1 MIIYLLDQENSYQ
14 CVIAADDNR
23 NTYVQYHYGDIEWT
37 FGTASSVPAQV
48 GFDAGDGIN
57 FYAVPGSQTL
67 NISDIGLDSN
77 VGKAGQWMFRLD
89 STTVIIPGINLA
101 FTLSLLSITSHPRSI
116 LHGDNK
122 IV

>member
-1 MIIYLLDQENSYQ
+1 M
-14 CVIAADDNR
+14 
-23 NTYVQYHYGDIEWT
+23 
-37 FGTASSVPAQV
+37 

-57 FYAVPGSQTL
+57 FYAVPGSQTS

-77 VGKAGQWMFRLD
+77 VGETGQWMFRLA
-89 STTVIIPGINLA
+89 SATVIIPGINLA
-101 FTLSLLSITSHPRSI
+101 FTLILLSITSHPRSI